1 MYKVKNYTNSMR
13 LFLLED
19 LGTSNTSNVQVGGFG
34 FENLIKAFGTFA
46 QLANF
51 PGADTPVIWGPHP
64 APTLDEADKAFLE
77 GAQRRALEESP
88 LIEEVP
94 PRVYHFTPQPDANS
108 TSIEEEYP
116 YSTEFP
122 VPELTG
128 TVEGR
133 LCSGTDVGACNG
145 MMWQQV
151 VSVVAAVKFDAN
163 MQVTSKVSRLVF
175 PFINKATQLLGT
187 INNTTDSTNYTFAS
201 PNSTYT
207 GSDFNFTNSTGGTD
221 GPFNGTLDPRYN
233 ATYAYD
239 HPEEARYV
247 ELMFSGLKILII
259 CLIILSF
266 LFYKG
271 VFYKTNTNLL
281 QRDPATGELIFRHR
295 GDSPH
300 KFSRQDDDIVVVDM
314 DKVKEMTPLFQKVK
328 NSLQSQNPLKA
339 LESITLEPL
348 DKENV
353 LVVKNKTGGKKRK
366 YSKKI
371 NRKKTIR
378 RNTKRRTTKG
388 RTTKGRTTK
397 GRKTTKGK
405 RDKGKGS
412 RY

>member
-1 MYKVKNYTNSMR
+1 MR
-13 LFLLED
+13 LFLLQD
-19 LGTSNTSNVQVGGFG
+19 LGTTNTSNVQIGGFPG
-34 FENLIKAFGTFA
+34 FENLVKAFGTFA

-51 PGADTPVIWGPHP
+51 PTADTPVIWGPHP
-64 APTLDEADKAFLE
+64 APTLAEADEAFLE
-77 GAQRRALEESP
+77 GAQRRALAQSP

-108 TSIEEEYP
+108 TSMEEEYP
-116 YSTEFP
+116 YSTEFQ

-151 VSVVAAVKFDAN
+151 VSMVAAVKFDAN
-163 MQVTSKVSRLVF
+163 MQITSKVSRLVF

-201 PNSTYT
+201 PNATYT
-207 GSDFNFTNSTGGTD
+207 GSDFNFTNTTGTD
-221 GPFNGTLDPRYN
+221 GPFNGTLDPRFN
-233 ATYAYD
+233 ATYAFD

-247 ELMFSGLKILII
+247 ELMFSSLKILI
-259 CLIILSF
+259 LGLVILSF

-271 VFYKTNTNLL
+271 VFYKTNTSLL
-281 QRDPATGELIFRHR
+281 ERDPVTGELVFRHR
-295 GDSPH
+295 GESPQ
-300 KFSRQDDDIVVVDM
+300 KFSRKDDIVVVDM
-314 DKVKEMTPLFQKVK
+314 DKVTEMTPLLQKVK

-339 LESITLEPL
+339 LETIVLEPL

-353 LVVKNKTGGKKRK
+353 LVVKNKMGGRKRK

-371 NRKKTIR
+371 NSKNTISR
-378 RNTKRRTTKG
+378 RNQKGTKKSKGKSKSKGKGKTVKG
-388 RTTKGRTTK
+388 RSKT
-397 GRKTTKGK
+397 KTTKGK
-405 RDKGKGS
+405 GRKTK
-412 RY
+412 RLRK